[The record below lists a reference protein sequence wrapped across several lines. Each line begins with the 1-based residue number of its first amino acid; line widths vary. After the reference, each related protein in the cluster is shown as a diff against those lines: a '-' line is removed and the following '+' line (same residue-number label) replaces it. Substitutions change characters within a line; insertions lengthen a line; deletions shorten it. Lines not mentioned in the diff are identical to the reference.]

1 MMTIADYLKEIEFA
15 VQNLIPAIWGERK
28 RLLQLDAEI
37 NSLGKIAE
45 DKYERANFVQM
56 NAEDP
61 DEVAMGV
68 GMYWDAYFNEDKE
81 RFYKEKDKD
90 ALNQLLVIHSFSIAS
105 LSGAL
110 LQYAKQGM
118 SIVYGNRVDDCPDS
132 SRVIGSQNL
141 KQVIWQGRNQA
152 IHWEEGEPRP
162 AVARCFDALARNVD
176 VKFAD
181 YKTKNLAFDVVELL
195 GWTAFDEFRRDM
207 LTLVSP

>member
-1 MMTIADYLKEIEFA
+1 MIISDYLKEIEFA
-15 VQNLIPAIWGERK
+15 VQNLMSAIWGERE

-37 NSLGKIAE
+37 NSLGKIVE
-45 DKYERANFVQM
+45 DKYERAEFVQM

-61 DEVAMGV
+61 DDLAMGV
-68 GMYWDAYFNEDKE
+68 GMHWDAYFNEDKE
-81 RFYKEKDKD
+81 HFYKKKDKD

-118 SIVYGNRVDDCPDS
+118 SIVYGPRVDDCPDS
-132 SRVIGSQNL
+132 SRVVGSQNL

-152 IHWEEGEPRP
+152 IHWEEGKPHP
-162 AVARCFDALARNVD
+162 AVVQCFDALAKDVD

-195 GWTAFDEFRRDM
+195 GWTTFDEFRKDV